1 MKIIYDKKID
11 ALYIEFKNA
20 NVTTKRVDEDVAL
33 DYDAEG
39 QLAGI
44 EVLGAS
50 ERLHFDKAKPKI
62 ELQHILAS
70 VRA

>member
-1 MKIIYDKKID
+1 MKIIYDKITD
-11 ALYIEFKNA
+11 TLYIEFKDTM
-20 NVTTKRVDEDVAL
+20 VTTKRLDEDVAL

-39 QLAGI
+39 KLAGI

-50 ERLHFDKAKPKI
+50 ERLHFDKKTPRI

-70 VRA
+70 VRV